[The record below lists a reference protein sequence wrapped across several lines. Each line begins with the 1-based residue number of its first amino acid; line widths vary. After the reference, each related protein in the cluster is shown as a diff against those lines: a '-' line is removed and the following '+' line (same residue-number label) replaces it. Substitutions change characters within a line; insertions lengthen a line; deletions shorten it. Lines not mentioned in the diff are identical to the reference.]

1 MDLDGQLFNQVVVFV
16 VAYVQ
21 VFAVFSQ
28 HAYSPEVGSFHLK
41 VKRGV
46 DVN

>member
-1 MDLDGQLFNQVVVFV
+1 MDLDGQLFNQIVVLV

-28 HAYSPEVGSFHLK
+28 HADSPKVSFFHPK
-41 VKRGV
+41 AKQGV

>member
-1 MDLDGQLFNQVVVFV
+1 MDLDGQLFNQVVVLV

-28 HAYSPEVGSFHLK
+28 HADSPEVGSFHFK
-41 VKRGV
+41 VKRGG